1 MKFIT
6 VRDFRTYPK
15 KIWDELEKI
24 QEMVITNNGKPI
36 ALLTPLYN
44 SNFESTIKAVR
55 QAKAKLSVDIMREIS
70 IKKRNNK
77 LSSKDIN
84 LLIEQTRKNKK

>member
-15 KIWDELEKI
+15 KIWDDLKEF

-36 ALLTPLYN
+36 ALLTPLMEMN
-44 SNFESTIKAVR
+44 LESTIKAVR
-55 QAKAKLSVDIMREIS
+55 QAKAKLSVERMREIS
-70 IKKRNNK
+70 TANKNLKLNDRQIYGIISDSRRKK
-77 LSSKDIN
+77 
-84 LLIEQTRKNKK
+84 

>member
-15 KIWDELEKI
+15 KIWEDLKTV

-36 ALLTPLYN
+36 ALLTPL
-44 SNFESTIKAVR
+44 SDSDMEDTIKAIR
-55 QAKAKLSVDIMREIS
+55 QAKAKISVERMRGIS
-70 IKKRNNK
+70 LKRK
-77 LSSKDIN
+77 TYKMTGKDIN
-84 LLIEQTRKNKK
+84 TLVADARKSR

>member
-15 KIWDELEKI
+15 KIWEDLKTV

-36 ALLTPLYN
+36 ALLTPL
-44 SNFESTIKAVR
+44 SDSDMESTIKAVR
-55 QAKAKLSVDIMREIS
+55 QAKAKISVERMRSIS
-70 IKKRNNK
+70 AKRKTYK
-77 LSSKDIN
+77 LSGKQIN
-84 LLIEQTRKNKK
+84 MLVAESRKS